1 MIKFS
6 HGESATDFSRQRVYA
21 TDLVEEG
28 VRYSAS
34 WKNEAANSK
43 DEVRVMML
51 VVDGMRSDVAADGV
65 LVIGKLCLASG
76 RLALRVMRVT
86 TGGLSMAFCR
96 LIACSFCCLAMM
108 SA

>member
-1 MIKFS
+1 
-6 HGESATDFSRQRVYA
+6 
-21 TDLVEEG
+21 VEEG

-51 VVDGMRSDVAADGV
+51 VVDGTRSDVAADGV
-65 LVIGKLCLASG
+65 LVIGELCLAG